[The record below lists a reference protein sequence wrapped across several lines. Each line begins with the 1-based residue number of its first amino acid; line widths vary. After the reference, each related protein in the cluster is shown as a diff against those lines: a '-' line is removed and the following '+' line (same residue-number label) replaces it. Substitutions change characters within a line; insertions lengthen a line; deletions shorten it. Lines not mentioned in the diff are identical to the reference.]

1 MNVKEIKLKNGETAV
16 LREPTKEDA
25 KKMIEYLNII
35 GGESDFVTFGKNE
48 FTLSIEAEEDYIEKN
63 NNTENCKI
71 ILTIIN
77 DEIVGIASISSI
89 QKERMKHNGTLGI
102 SVRKKYWGMGLG
114 NEAMSYLIEWAK
126 CNGITKK
133 ISIQKERM
141 KHNGTLGISVR
152 KKYWG
157 MGLGNEAMSYLI
169 EWAKCN
175 GITKKISLLV
185 REDNDRAIKLYEN
198 FGFEKEG
205 LLKKDICVRGIY
217 YNTIA
222 MGLYID

>member
-1 MNVKEIKLKNGETAV
+1 MKEIKLKNGESV
-16 LREPTKEDA
+16 ILRTPIKEDA
-25 KKMIEYLNII
+25 KKMIEYLNIV

-48 FTLSIEAEEDYIEKN
+48 FTLSIEEEEDYIEKN

-77 DEIVGIASISSI
+77 DEIVGIASIS
-89 QKERMKHNGTLGI
+89 
-102 SVRKKYWGMGLG
+102 
-114 NEAMSYLIEWAK
+114 
-126 CNGITKK
+126 
-133 ISIQKERM
+133 SIQKERM